1 LSESAKPK
9 SPDRSVAIILIGIFK
24 LLKALLLV
32 CVAIT
37 AFHLVNKDLGDTI
50 EHWARELRVDPGNKY
65 VQAAISH
72 ALNISPK
79 KLELVGVVT
88 LIYAGMFGTEGT
100 GLLLGKKWAE
110 YMVIITTAGLM
121 PIEVYEIVKHASV
134 IKIATLAINAA
145 AVIYLV
151 IRVWNMRGQRRS
163 AKSEIRNPK
172 EIPASQ

>member
-1 LSESAKPK
+1 MPKSADSK

-32 CVAIT
+32 CIAIG

-50 EHWARELRVDPGNKY
+50 EHWARALRVDPGNKY

-79 KLELVGVVT
+79 KLELVGVVAMV
-88 LIYAGMFGTEGT
+88 YAGMFGTEGT

-110 YMVIITTAGLM
+110 YMTIITTAGLM
-121 PIEVYEIVKHASV
+121 PIEIYEIAKHANA
-134 IKIATLAINAA
+134 IKIATLVINAA
-145 AVIYLV
+145 AVVYLV
-151 IRVWNMRGQRRS
+151 IRVWNMRAHPDRT
-163 AKSEIRNPK
+163 
-172 EIPASQ
+172 